1 MRFNS
6 SPTCAVTRAAAR
18 GCIQADSYLIQRRFA
33 AEKWVMRDD
42 DPPVGCV
49 GLSRGFREVGG
60 LVFFD
65 AQKNRPRSCDA
76 RAVGF
81 SGNLI
86 WLLRGRPG
94 RLRGVPRGR
103 GTVSSSHS

>member
-1 MRFNS
+1 MGCWTLHKALDADEGVNNLFSVLSVSSVVNS
-6 SPTCAVTRAAAR
+6 
-18 GCIQADSYLIQRRFA
+18 
-33 AEKWVMRDD
+33 AEL
-42 DPPVGCV
+42 
-49 GLSRGFREVGG
+49 GL
-60 LVFFD
+60 D

>member
-1 MRFNS
+1 MGCWTLHKALDADEVVNNLFSVLSVSSAVNS
-6 SPTCAVTRAAAR
+6 
-18 GCIQADSYLIQRRFA
+18 
-33 AEKWVMRDD
+33 AEL
-42 DPPVGCV
+42 G
-49 GLSRGFREVGG
+49 
-60 LVFFD
+60 FD

-86 WLLRGRPG
+86 WFLRGRPG

-103 GTVSSSHS
+103 GMVSSSHS